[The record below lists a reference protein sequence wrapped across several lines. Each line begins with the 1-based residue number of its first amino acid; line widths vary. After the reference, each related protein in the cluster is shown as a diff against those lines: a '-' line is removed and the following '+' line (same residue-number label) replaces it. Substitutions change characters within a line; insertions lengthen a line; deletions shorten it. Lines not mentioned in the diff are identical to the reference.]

1 MPTAPTE
8 YDILIVGAGLAGL
21 HCALRLSHAYP
32 KATIAIAEAYTV
44 GGRVFTY
51 KPNGFKGIHW
61 ESGAGRIHTS
71 HRRILSYIKSFGLTT
86 VPLSPETGWISS
98 REASPAGPVGTAVPN
113 TWNSLSSTL
122 YPILASL
129 PPKLLATSTLQEI
142 VTQIF
147 GQERAHAFLS
157 RFPYRAEVTTLR
169 ADLGLDAFK
178 HEMGS
183 STFVAVKEGLSML
196 IDRMV
201 SLLKARGVVFHLNH
215 RLTSLS
221 VVDQSPIRLLFN
233 EDTPLHGKRVI
244 LAIPATALRGVSPFR
259 NHPVLQRLS
268 MRPLLR
274 TYAIF
279 PTSQGK
285 SWFYD
290 MPRIVTDSP
299 LRHIIPINQA
309 KGVIMTSY
317 TDDDDTGKWLTIRD
331 KGQTGKKDIALGK
344 AVLDEL
350 RVLLPDKKIP
360 PPLLFK
366 SHVWRDGCSYWT
378 PGLYSPK
385 ELSESCMRP
394 LPMRLPHLYL
404 CGESYSMRQAWMEGA
419 LDHAEDMLQ
428 KYFFHSS

>member
-1 MPTAPTE
+1 MPKAPTE

-32 KATIAIAEAYTV
+32 KASIAIAEAYTV

-71 HRRILSYIKSFGLTT
+71 HRRILSYIESFGLST
-86 VPLSPETGWISS
+86 VPLSPETGWISAP
-98 REASPAGPVGTAVPN
+98 ASSAQKGQVRPN
-113 TWNSLSSTL
+113 SWNSLTSIL
-122 YPILASL
+122 YPVLSSL
-129 PPKLLATSTLQEI
+129 PPKVLATSTLQEI
-142 VTQIF
+142 LVQVL
-147 GQERAHAFLS
+147 GKERAHTVLS
-157 RFPYRAEVTTLR
+157 HFPYRAEVTTLR
-169 ADLGLDAFK
+169 ADLGIEAFK

-183 STFVAVKEGLSML
+183 STFVAVKEGLSSL
-196 IDRMV
+196 IDRMT
-201 SLLKARGVVFHLNH
+201 STLKERGVKFLLNH
-215 RLTSLS
+215 RLTGLS
-221 VVDQSPIRLLFN
+221 TVDQNPIRLVFN
-233 EDTPLHGKRVI
+233 DDIPIYGKRVI

-309 KGVIMTSY
+309 KGVLMTSY
-317 TDDDDTGKWLTIRD
+317 TDDDDTKKWLKIRNAGEKGSKDVALASTI
-331 KGQTGKKDIALGK
+331 
-344 AVLDEL
+344 LDEL
-350 RVLLPDKKIP
+350 RTLMPDKTIP
-360 PPLLFK
+360 QPLLFK
-366 SHVWRDGCSYWT
+366 SHVWRDGCTYWI

-385 ELSESCMRP
+385 ELSDSCMRP

-428 KYFFHSS
+428 KYFFRPS